1 MLPAIGGP
9 ACAGDGLS
17 HTRRM
22 AIDHLIYLY
31 DPLCGWCYGAMP
43 AIHGL
48 ADLGGCIVE
57 PLPSGLF
64 ASPGK
69 TLDPEMARHIEQA
82 DARIA
87 AMSGQRFSELYK
99 RKVLANPE
107 LPFDSTAATEALTA
121 VSLWNVRREL
131 DALHA
136 LQRERFVAG
145 RDISDRSVIAQAL
158 SASLGDEPEVWETRL
173 AHPVLPGITD
183 KRVARAK
190 KVMKSVGMHGVP
202 ALVWPSEQGM
212 RLLPGQWLFG
222 EKTLSAQLALL
233 D

>member
-1 MLPAIGGP
+1 
-9 ACAGDGLS
+9 
-17 HTRRM
+17 M

-57 PLPSGLF
+57 PVPSGLF
-64 ASPGK
+64 AAPGK
-69 TLDPEMARHIEQA
+69 TLDAEMARHIEQA
-82 DARIA
+82 DARIG
-87 AMSGQRFSELYK
+87 AMSGQRFSDLYK

-158 SASLGDEPEVWETRL
+158 SKSLGDDADTWMHRL
-173 AHPVLPGITD
+173 AHPALPGLTD

-190 KVMKSVGMHGVP
+190 KVMKAVGMHGVP
-202 ALVWPSEQGM
+202 ALVWPSDQGM

-222 EKTLSAQLALL
+222 EKTLSEQLALL
-233 D
+233 A

>member
-1 MLPAIGGP
+1 
-9 ACAGDGLS
+9 
-17 HTRRM
+17 M

-57 PLPSGLF
+57 PVPSGLF
-64 ASPGK
+64 VAPGK
-69 TLDPEMARHIEQA
+69 TLDAGMASHIEQA

-87 AMSGQRFSELYK
+87 TMSGQRFSELYK
-99 RKVLANPE
+99 RKVLGNPE

-121 VSLWNVRREL
+121 VSLWDVRREL

-158 SASLGDEPEVWETRL
+158 SASLGDEAEAWEQRI
-173 AHPVLPGITD
+173 AHPTLPGLTN

-190 KVMKSVGMHGVP
+190 KVMKAVGMHGVP

-233 D
+233 A

>member
-1 MLPAIGGP
+1 
-9 ACAGDGLS
+9 
-17 HTRRM
+17 M

-57 PLPSGLF
+57 PVPSGLF
-64 ASPGK
+64 VAPGK
-69 TLDPEMARHIEQA
+69 HLDAEMARHIEQA

-87 AMSGQRFSELYK
+87 SMSGQRFSDLYK

-121 VSLWNVRREL
+121 VSLWDVRREL

-145 RDISDRSVIAQAL
+145 RDISDRGVIAQAL
-158 SASLGDEPEVWETRL
+158 SASLGDEAGTWEQRL
-173 AHPVLPGITD
+173 AHPTLPSITD

-190 KVMKSVGMHGVP
+190 KVMKAVGMHGVP
-202 ALVWPSEQGM
+202 ALVWPSDQGM

-222 EKTLSAQLALL
+222 EKTLSEQLALL
-233 D
+233 A